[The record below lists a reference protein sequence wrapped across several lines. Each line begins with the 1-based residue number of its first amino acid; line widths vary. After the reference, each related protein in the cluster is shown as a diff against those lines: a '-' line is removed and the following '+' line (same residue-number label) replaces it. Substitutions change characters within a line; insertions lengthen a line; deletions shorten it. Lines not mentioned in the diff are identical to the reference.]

1 LVSAVD
7 EHAFAGLT
15 SVLDARAE
23 AQSRKIAYTF
33 LTNGEL
39 DESSISY
46 GKLRERALAV
56 ATRLTWLGARGQ
68 RALLVYQQGIE
79 FIVAFFGC
87 LYAGVTAVPASLPS
101 RKRGLETLRR
111 VAIDAS
117 AGWLLSTGELLE
129 QLAADLGSDACLFSL
144 SYLDTVT
151 CQEQAAERTLPL
163 VASTDIAL
171 LQYTSGSSG
180 APRGVVVTHGN
191 LVDNQGQIAR
201 SFDHGEST
209 IAVSWLPMFH
219 DMGLGTVLGATWSG
233 CHCVLMSPQAFL
245 QNPARWLQ
253 AISRYR
259 ATSSGGPD
267 FAYDLCARRITD
279 AQRQGLDLSSW
290 QVAFN
295 GSEPVR
301 AATLER
307 FAEAF
312 AGCGFRAAAFQPVY
326 GLAEATLLVAG
337 KRPGNPPCVQRFAA
351 DSLELGRG
359 APVATPTG
367 QALVSCGQPGPSTS
381 VAIVNPDSLEEC
393 RDGQIGEIWVRSPS
407 VALGYWGKEL
417 ETQIT
422 FRGTPVSDDRQ
433 FLRTGDLGFLR
444 EGELF
449 VTGRRKDLIIIR
461 GRNHYPQDIE
471 DSASCAHAALVPHAC
486 AAFSV
491 ETEQGEELVIV
502 QEVARSAIRT
512 LDNPSVVRAIRGAIS
527 EHHALHT
534 HAVVLLKPST
544 LPRTTSGK
552 VRRKAC
558 REAFLNNS
566 LPAVAAWI
574 SPLAPTPDAKAEPD
588 SARRELSARADR
600 LIDWL
605 RRHAADLINAHA
617 ADGPLGSPL
626 LLRDLAKHGILG
638 IQIEA
643 QYGGLGLGNSDA
655 VRIIEQLAA
664 IDFALAM
671 FVGLNNSLGIQPIA
685 KHSGPELRA
694 LLLPSLAHGKELA
707 AFAFEEPAGTSKAG
721 GIAVEARADG
731 EDSWQLFG
739 TKYLDGIAEDASV
752 INVFAR
758 HDEPPGVSAF
768 VVSEGLQGLRQ
779 VREGLSMGLRGFAR
793 DTIALDGVKVSRAN
807 LLGSLG
813 SGVEIAREAMTHTR
827 LAVGAACIG
836 GMKRCAQWVGRDGPY
851 HQAIDG
857 KLTPNPVTLSRLG
870 SITAS
875 ITALDC
881 LVHRIAQALDAGYA
895 VPAEAFAACK
905 IQGPEMLL
913 RCVDDLMQ
921 LGMKGTSADMNRMS
935 CLHRDAGFL
944 RTFGGPPE
952 ALSELTGAAVMA
964 DDSPLRRLIE
974 EALHAP
980 QVSPRI
986 DIALTAVRQ
995 RMLHLRGALASR
1007 AERWG
1012 HTRVGELT
1020 AWLVLLAAVEGS
1032 RGPTRNL
1039 ELERAYAWA
1048 DAQFEQA
1055 LSAVRFGTPSETATL
1070 NTSDIAA
1077 TFAGYAR
1084 TIGELENRSAGERD
1098 TPVGTLTGARVAS
1111 NERLAAPVEEA
1122 RAREIR
1128 AAELTAWTSSWLARR
1143 LQIGVSEIECAR
1155 SFADHGLDS
1164 VAAVELAKALS
1175 DKLGR
1180 ELDETLLWNFST
1192 IDALVSYVVDAE
1204 RGSEG
1209 ATRAKTDLLP
1219 VGDSNPDSILDDEVA
1234 RLERELGFHS

>member
-1 LVSAVD
+1 
-7 EHAFAGLT
+7 
-15 SVLDARAE
+15 
-23 AQSRKIAYTF
+23 
-33 LTNGEL
+33 
-39 DESSISY
+39 
-46 GKLRERALAV
+46 
-56 ATRLTWLGARGQ
+56 
-68 RALLVYQQGIE
+68 
-79 FIVAFFGC
+79 
-87 LYAGVTAVPASLPS
+87 
-101 RKRGLETLRR
+101 
-111 VAIDAS
+111 
-117 AGWLLSTGELLE
+117 
-129 QLAADLGSDACLFSL
+129 
-144 SYLDTVT
+144 
-151 CQEQAAERTLPL
+151 
-163 VASTDIAL
+163 
-171 LQYTSGSSG
+171 
-180 APRGVVVTHGN
+180 VVVTHGN
-191 LVDNQGQIAR
+191 LVDNQQQIAR
-201 SFDHGEST
+201 SFEHDQDT

-219 DMGLGTVLGATWSG
+219 DMGLGTVLGAAWVG
-233 CHCVLMSPQAFL
+233 CPCVLMSPQAFL
-245 QNPARWLQ
+245 QNPLRWLQ

-267 FAYDLCARRITD
+267 FAYDLCARRITV
-279 AQRQGLDLSSW
+279 AQRQGLDLSCW
-290 QVAFN
+290 KVAFN

-312 AGCGFRAAAFQPVY
+312 SGCGFRATAFQPVY
-326 GLAEATLLVAG
+326 GLAEATLFVAG
-337 KRPGNPPCVQRFAA
+337 KRPGNPPSLQRFDIA
-351 DSLELGRG
+351 SLEAGRG
-359 APVATPTG
+359 APVADSSG
-367 QALVSCGQPGPSTS
+367 QALVGCGQPGSGTT

-393 RDGQIGEIWVRSPS
+393 REGQIGEIWVCSPS

-417 ETQIT
+417 ETQLT
-422 FRGTPVSDDRQ
+422 FRSTPALDERQ

-449 VTGRRKDLIIIR
+449 VTGRRKDLIIVR

-512 LDNPSVVRAIRGAIS
+512 LDSSSVVRAIRGAVS
-527 EHHALHT
+527 RHHALHT
-534 HAVVLLKPST
+534 HAVVLLKPAT

-558 REAFLNNS
+558 REAFQNHS
-566 LPAVAAWI
+566 LPAVAAWV
-574 SPLAPTPDAKAEPD
+574 SPLAPTPHAMAEPD
-588 SARRELSARADR
+588 SARRALASRADH

-605 RRHAADLINAHA
+605 RRHAADLINTHA
-617 ADGPLGSPL
+617 ADGPLGSSF
-626 LLRDLAKHGILG
+626 LLRDLAKQGILG

-655 VRIIEQLAA
+655 VRVIEQLAA
-664 IDFALAM
+664 IDFALAI
-671 FVGLNNSLGIQPIA
+671 FVGLNNSLGIQPVA
-685 KHSGPELRA
+685 KHAGPELKS
-694 LLLPSLAHGKELA
+694 LLLPSLAQGKELA
-707 AFAFEEPAGTSKAG
+707 AFAFEEPAGSSRAG
-721 GIAVEARADG
+721 GVAVEARADG

-739 TKYLDGIAEDASV
+739 TKYLDQVAQGAGV

-758 HDEPPGVSAF
+758 HEEPPGVSAF
-768 VVSEGLQGLRQ
+768 VVSEGTPGLRQ
-779 VREGLSMGLRGFAR
+779 VRDGLSMGLRGFGR
-793 DTIALDGVKVSRAN
+793 DAIALDGVQVSRAN

-813 SGVEIAREAMTHTR
+813 SGVEIAREAMSHTR

-875 ITALDC
+875 ITALEC

-895 VPAEAFAACK
+895 VPGEAFAACK

-921 LGMKGTSADMNRMS
+921 LGVKGTSSDMNRLS

-944 RTFGGPPE
+944 RTLGGPPE
-952 ALSELTGAAVMA
+952 ALSELTGAAVMT
-964 DDSPLRRLIE
+964 DDSPLRRLVE

-980 QVSPRI
+980 QISPRI
-986 DIALTAVRQ
+986 DVALTAVRQ
-995 RMLHLRGALASR
+995 RMLHLRGALAAR
-1007 AERWG
+1007 AERWA
-1012 HTRVGELT
+1012 HTRVGELS
-1020 AWLVLLAAVEGS
+1020 AWLVLLAAVDGS
-1032 RGPTRNL
+1032 RGAKRDL

-1048 DAQFEQA
+1048 AAQFEQS
-1055 LSAVRFGTPSETATL
+1055 LSAVRLGTPSETATL

-1084 TIGELENRSAGERD
+1084 TIGELERCAAESD
-1098 TPVGTLTGARVAS
+1098 TPASPPMAARGAS
-1111 NERLAAPVEEA
+1111 NEALDVPVSES
-1122 RAREIR
+1122 RSREVR

-1143 LQIGVSEIECAR
+1143 LQVGVSEIECAR

-1175 DKLGR
+1175 DKLGHP
-1180 ELDETLLWNFST
+1180 LDETLLWNFST

-1204 RGSEG
+1204 RGSARG
-1209 ATRAKTDLLP
+1209 PSDKTDSRP
-1219 VGDSNPDSILDDEVA
+1219 ASSSVTESTLDDEVA
-1234 RLERELGFHS
+1234 LLERELGFHS